1 MPNYENG
8 VIYKIYS
15 KDPLITDIYIGSTT
29 NFKQRKGQHKC
40 ICNNEKSSKY
50 NTKIYKF
57 IRENGGWDNFEMVVV
72 EHYSC
77 DSKLELLKQERYF
90 VELLKS
96 SLNFEIPGR
105 TKKEWEQ
112 DNKERMNERKKE
124 HYQNNIEIIKL
135 REKEYYENNKEIII
149 LQQKEYRERNKE
161 ILRLKKK
168 EYQEINKEKRL
179 LYLIKYRENNKEII
193 NLRRKE
199 HYQNNKEKIKLYQK
213 EYYEKNKEKKYIIKL
228 NE

>member
-8 VIYKIYS
+8 VIYKIYC

-29 NFKQRKGQHKC
+29 DFKQRKGQHKSR
-40 ICNNEKSSKY
+40 CNNEKSPSY
-50 NTKIYKF
+50 NMRVYKF
-57 IRENGGWDNFEMVVV
+57 IRENGEWDNWDSVVL

-77 DSKLELLKQERYF
+77 DSKFQLLKQERYF

-105 TKKEWEQ
+105 TS
-112 DNKERMNERKKE
+112 
-124 HYQNNIEIIKL
+124 
-135 REKEYYENNKEIII
+135 KEYSEDTKE
-149 LQQKEYRERNKE
+149 QEKKYR
-161 ILRLKKK
+161 
-168 EYQEINKEKRL
+168 EINKEK
-179 LYLIKYRENNKEII
+179 IKERQKEYYEKNKEQKKEYYENNKEII